1 MAKRGKRYIES
12 KASYDSTKEYELNEA
27 LEIVEK
33 TAKAKFDET
42 VEIHFNLGVDSRH
55 ADQQVRG
62 TVILPHGT
70 GKVQRVLAF
79 VKDDRIDE
87 ALAAGADFAGNEEYA
102 EKIQKEG
109 WLDFDVVIA
118 TPDMMATV
126 GRLGRV
132 LGPQGLMPNPKT
144 GTVTNDVKQAIEDIK
159 AGKVEYRTDKANLIH
174 VPAGKVSF
182 GASKLAENIKALIA
196 EVVKAKPAAA
206 KGKYIKSI
214 TVASTMGPG
223 VKLQASRASEL
234 VETK

>member
-1 MAKRGKRYIES
+1 MAKKGKRYQES
-12 KASYDSTKEYELNEA
+12 AKLIDRTVEYKLDEASKLV
-27 LEIVEK
+27 VE
-33 TAKAKFDET
+33 TAKAKFDES
-42 VEIHFNLGVDSRH
+42 VELHAKLGVDSRH

-70 GKVQRVLAF
+70 GRVQRVLAF

-87 ALAAGADFAGNEEYA
+87 ALAAGADYAGNDEYA
-102 EKIQKEG
+102 EKIQKDG

-144 GTVTNDVKQAIEDIK
+144 GTVTNDVKQAIEEIK

-182 GASKLAENIKALIA
+182 GVEKLADNIKALVR

-223 VKLQASRASEL
+223 VKLQAGKASDL
-234 VETK
+234 VEAK

>member
-1 MAKRGKRYIES
+1 MAKRGKKYLES

-42 VEIHFNLGVDSRH
+42 VELHFSLGVDSRH

-87 ALAAGADFAGNEEYA
+87 ALEAGADFAGNEEYA
-102 EKIQKEG
+102 EKIQKDG

-182 GASKLAENIKALIA
+182 GSEKLADNIKTLVA
-196 EVVKAKPAAA
+196 EVVKARPAAA

-223 VKLQASRASEL
+223 VKLQAGKASEL
-234 VETK
+234 VEK

>member
-1 MAKRGKRYIES
+1 MAKRGKKYLES

-27 LEIVEK
+27 IEIVEK
-33 TAKAKFDET
+33 TAKANFDET
-42 VEIHFNLGVDSRH
+42 VELHFKLGVDSRH

-87 ALAAGADFAGNEEYA
+87 ALSAGADFAGNEEYA
-102 EKIQKEG
+102 EKIQKDG

-144 GTVTNDVKQAIEDIK
+144 GTVTNDVAQAIADIK

-174 VPAGKVSF
+174 VPTGKVSF
-182 GASKLAENIKALIA
+182 GAEKLAENIRALIT
-196 EVVKAKPAAA
+196 EVVKARPAAA
-206 KGKYIKSI
+206 KGKYIRSI
-214 TVASTMGPG
+214 TVSSTMGPG
-223 VKLQASRASEL
+223 VKLNPAKAAEL
-234 VETK
+234 VEK

>member
-1 MAKRGKRYIES
+1 MAKRGKKYLES

-27 LEIVEK
+27 LEIVERN
-33 TAKAKFDET
+33 AKAKFDET

-87 ALAAGADFAGNEEYA
+87 ALAAGADYAGNEEYA
-102 EKIQKEG
+102 EKIQKDG

-159 AGKVEYRTDKANLIH
+159 AGKVEYRTDKANLVH

-182 GASKLAENIKALIA
+182 GVEKLSENIKALVG
-196 EVVKAKPAAA
+196 EVVKSKPAAA

-223 VKLQASRASEL
+223 VKLQAGRASEL

>member
-1 MAKRGKRYIES
+1 MAKRGKKYLES

-27 LEIVEK
+27 IEIVEK
-33 TAKAKFDET
+33 TAKANFDET
-42 VEIHFNLGVDSRH
+42 VELHFKLGVDSRH

-87 ALAAGADFAGNEEYA
+87 ALSAGADFAGNEEYA
-102 EKIQKEG
+102 EKIQKDG

-144 GTVTNDVKQAIEDIK
+144 GTVTNDVAQAIADIK
-159 AGKVEYRTDKANLIH
+159 AGKVEYRTDRANLIH
-174 VPAGKVSF
+174 VPTGKVSF
-182 GASKLAENIKALIA
+182 GAEKLAENIRALIT
-196 EVVKAKPAAA
+196 EVVKARPAAA
-206 KGKYIKSI
+206 KGKYIRSI
-214 TVASTMGPG
+214 TVSSTMGPG
-223 VKLQASRASEL
+223 VKLNPAKAAEL
-234 VETK
+234 VEK

>member
-196 EVVKAKPAAA
+196 EVVKARPAAA

>member
-1 MAKRGKRYIES
+1 MAKRGKKYLES
-12 KASYDSTKEYELNEA
+12 KASYDSTQEYELNEA

-42 VEIHFNLGVDSRH
+42 VELHFNLGVDSRH

-87 ALAAGADFAGNEEYA
+87 ALAAGADYAGNTEYE
-102 EKIQKEG
+102 EKIQKDG

-126 GRLGRV
+126 GKLGRV

-144 GTVTNDVKQAIEDIK
+144 GTVTPDIKKAIEDIK

-174 VPAGKVSF
+174 VPTGKVSF
-182 GASKLAENIKALIA
+182 GKEKLADNIKTLISA
-196 EVVKAKPAAA
+196 VVKAKPAAA

-214 TVASTMGPG
+214 TVSSTMGPG

-234 VETK
+234 VEK

>member
-1 MAKRGKRYIES
+1 MAKRGKKDLES
-12 KASYDSTKEYELNEA
+12 KASYDSTQEYELNEA

-33 TAKAKFDET
+33 SAKANFDET
-42 VEIHFNLGVDSRH
+42 VELHFSLGVDSRH

-87 ALAAGADFAGNEEYA
+87 AIAAGADYAGNEEYA
-102 EKIQKEG
+102 EKIQKDG

-132 LGPQGLMPNPKT
+132 LGPQGLMPNPKA
-144 GTVTNDVKQAIEDIK
+144 GTVTNDVKQAIADIK
-159 AGKVEYRTDKANLIH
+159 AGKVEYRTDKANLVH

-182 GASKLAENIKALIA
+182 GSEKLADNIKALIS
-196 EVVKAKPAAA
+196 EVVKARPAAA

-223 VKLQASRASEL
+223 VKLQAGRASEL
-234 VETK
+234 VEK

>member
-1 MAKRGKRYIES
+1 MAKRGKKYLES

-33 TAKAKFDET
+33 SAKAKFDET
-42 VEIHFNLGVDSRH
+42 VEIHFYLGVDSRH

-87 ALAAGADFAGNEEYA
+87 AIAAGADYAGNEEYA
-102 EKIQKEG
+102 EKIQKDG

-182 GASKLAENIKALIA
+182 GASKLADNIKALIT
-196 EVVKAKPAAA
+196 EVVKARPAAA

-214 TVASTMGPG
+214 TIASTMGPG
-223 VKLQASRASEL
+223 VKLQAGRASEL
-234 VETK
+234 VEK

>member
-1 MAKRGKRYIES
+1 MAKRGKKYLES
-12 KASYDSTKEYELNEA
+12 KASYDSTQEYELNEA

-33 TAKAKFDET
+33 SAKAKFDET
-42 VEIHFNLGVDSRH
+42 VEIHFYLGVDSRH

-87 ALAAGADFAGNEEYA
+87 AIAAGADYAGNEEYA
-102 EKIQKEG
+102 EKIQKDG

-118 TPDMMATV
+118 TPDMMAIV

-182 GASKLAENIKALIA
+182 GASKLADNIKALIT
-196 EVVKAKPAAA
+196 EVVKARPAAA

-214 TVASTMGPG
+214 TIASTMGPG
-223 VKLQASRASEL
+223 VKLQAGRASEL
-234 VETK
+234 VEK

>member
-1 MAKRGKRYIES
+1 MAKRGKKYIES

-33 TAKAKFDET
+33 SAKAKFDET
-42 VEIHFNLGVDSRH
+42 VELHFNLGVDSRH

-70 GKVQRVLAF
+70 GRVQRVLAF

-87 ALAAGADFAGNEEYA
+87 ALQAGADFAGNEEYA
-102 EKIQKEG
+102 EKIQKDG

-144 GTVTNDVKQAIEDIK
+144 GTVTNDVKQAIEEIK

-182 GASKLAENIKALIA
+182 GAEKLADNIKALVR
-196 EVVKAKPAAA
+196 EVVKARPAAA

-223 VKLQASRASEL
+223 VKLQAGKASEL

>member
-1 MAKRGKRYIES
+1 MAKRGKKYLES
-12 KASYDSTKEYELNEA
+12 KASYDSTQEYELNEA

-33 TAKAKFDET
+33 SAKAKFDET
-42 VEIHFNLGVDSRH
+42 VEIHFSLGVDSRH

-87 ALAAGADFAGNEEYA
+87 AIAAGADYAGNEEYA
-102 EKIQKEG
+102 EKIQKDG

-118 TPDMMATV
+118 TPDMMAIV

-144 GTVTNDVKQAIEDIK
+144 GTVTNDIKQAIEDIK

-182 GASKLAENIKALIA
+182 GASKLADNIKALIT
-196 EVVKAKPAAA
+196 EVVKARPAAA

-214 TVASTMGPG
+214 TIASTMGPG
-223 VKLQASRASEL
+223 VKLQAGRASEL
-234 VETK
+234 VEK

>member
-1 MAKRGKRYIES
+1 MAKRGKKYLES
-12 KASYDSTKEYELNEA
+12 KASYDSTQEYELNEA

-33 TAKAKFDET
+33 SAKAKFDET
-42 VEIHFNLGVDSRH
+42 VEIHFSLGVDSRH

-87 ALAAGADFAGNEEYA
+87 AIAAGADYAGNEEYA
-102 EKIQKEG
+102 EKIQKDG

-118 TPDMMATV
+118 TPDMMAIV

-182 GASKLAENIKALIA
+182 GASKLADNIKALIT
-196 EVVKAKPAAA
+196 EVVKARPAAA
-206 KGKYIKSI
+206 KGKYIKSVTI
-214 TVASTMGPG
+214 ASTMGPG
-223 VKLQASRASEL
+223 VKLQAGRASEL
-234 VETK
+234 VEK